1 MKKGK
6 NCFTLFKTICFTFL
20 FTLLLGTMISSTDV
34 YAASSDSSIANTRY
48 IQPREMLTYEVDT
61 LTANELI
68 TIATT
73 ITVRDFGTSKQ
84 IISVGSSRVTSW
96 YSEVDDGSIQIL
108 DGEIRNN
115 GKYAVIDVLYKSGG
129 DTQLTHAYVYP

>member
-1 MKKGK
+1 
-6 NCFTLFKTICFTFL
+6 
-20 FTLLLGTMISSTDV
+20 MISSTDV
-34 YAASSDSSIANTRY
+34 YAASSDSSIANTQY